1 MAEINKI
8 KVSSLPEELDGKGFW
23 IFGSKQ
29 VGSEH
34 ISRKFSFEE
43 LEKVV
48 KKAAESVQ
56 LERRIAVVFE
66 GDTEQLVPVAE
77 EMRVERLAPRNI
89 ATMQYKENRDG
100 EDWKDLKEGISFSGQ
115 YDIVLKV
122 TSSQES
128 VSHKEYL
135 KYSSLTIFAK
145 AKVK

>member
-77 EMRVERLAPRNI
+77 EMRVERLVSRNI

-135 KYSSLTIFAK
+135 KYSSLTIFT
-145 AKVK
+145 KVKVK